1 MERRRFI
8 ICLIIAPAS
17 GLLAACGSD
26 AAGDRFPTPDTAS
39 AEPPTTDAPPPT
51 ETVPSI
57 EAPAATEAPP
67 VDEESTPPVTA
78 EPVLTYTTPGGFT
91 TQEFAFQNP
100 PIVLIT
106 ADGTMLTGA
115 VTTAVFP
122 GPLVPQHQTQTVSAD
137 GIEALRAAADA
148 AGLLVEVDYSS
159 EEALLIADAPTS
171 VLAITVDGTTY
182 THEAN
187 ALGIGGGPGAE
198 GTESTPER
206 QALLDFLTSLQ
217 SDPASI
223 VGAENLGEPTDY
235 TPTAYQLIGVPMDD
249 LSGFDPAP
257 TVEPWPAESGVALSD
272 AGECVEVSADA
283 VGDLLDSATQLTFF
297 SENDVTY
304 QVAARPAYPGRSC

>member
-8 ICLIIAPAS
+8 ISLIIAPAL

-26 AAGDRFPTPDTAS
+26 AAGDRLPTPDTAS

-51 ETVPSI
+51 ETVPST
-57 EAPAATEAPP
+57 EAPAETAEPP
-67 VDEESTPPVTA
+67 VDEESTPPATA

-148 AGLLVEVDYSS
+148 AGLLAEVDYGS

-182 THEAN
+182 THEAD

-206 QALLDFLTSLQ
+206 QALLEFLTQLEA
-217 SDPASI
+217 DPASI
-223 VGAENLGEPTDY
+223 VGAANLGAPTPY
-235 TPTAYQLIGVPMDD
+235 QPTAYHIVAGLEDGD
-249 LSGFDPAP
+249 LAADTAI
-257 TVEPWPAESGVALSD
+257 EPWPADTGIDLASTS
-272 AGECVEVSADA
+272 ECTEIPRDA
-283 VGDLLDSATQLTFF
+283 VGDLFDDAEQFTYFEQGR
-297 SENDVTY
+297 EEIYYVT
-304 QVAARPAYPGRSC
+304 VRPAYPGRSC